1 MRYVVILESP
11 FLAHYLQELTKG
23 AEEVICLLK
32 DSSFLAETSLKHTK
46 ICNEDPLQ
54 IGTYQK
60 LGINSDDRVILH
72 TETTNMTDK
81 ILNSILKVCDNIPV
95 VVVSGYG
102 KALPQIQ
109 GSNISYLLTNELL
122 RRNIE
127 REWLYIHNRKRTQK
141 IIDLTKDVENILI
154 LTQHDPDPDALA
166 SGLALRTLLGRN
178 RASAPIGSFG
188 KVTRSENLSMMRV
201 LDIRYTVVDPQSL
214 NNYSMIAM
222 VDVQP
227 PYFGDKVPKVD
238 IVFDHHPQS
247 ASYECPFKDIRVEYG
262 ATSTILGEYLIA
274 NGIKLNQR
282 LATALLYGIKADTL
296 MLGREANPA
305 DIEAFT
311 HLYPLANHNL
321 IRRMEYPSLNPEE
334 INSFIKALKKQNLID
349 KVLFAHLGRVKK
361 EDIIPRLADFCLQMA
376 GAEWSVVSGLFQRNL
391 VISVRNVGYVKSAG
405 EMVKKIFDDSSVAGG
420 HRTMAKAVLPIKD
433 FKQSFSVNNNKEIGD
448 RIVDIFLKVLKDDVW
463 ILSSRNS

>member
-1 MRYVVILESP
+1 MRYVIILESP
-11 FLAHYLQELTKG
+11 LLAHHLQELTKG

-60 LGINSDDRVILH
+60 LGINPDDRVILH
-72 TETTNMTDK
+72 TETTKMTDK

-95 VVVSGYG
+95 VVISGDG

-109 GSNISYLLTNELL
+109 RTNISYLLTKELL

-127 REWLYIHNRKRTQK
+127 REWLYIRNRKWTKK
-141 IIDLTKDVENILI
+141 IRELTKGAENILI

-166 SGLALRTLLGRN
+166 SGIALRALLGRN
-178 RASAPIGSFG
+178 RATTPIGSFG
-188 KVTRSENLSMMRV
+188 KVTRSENLNMMQL
-201 LDIRYTVVDPQSL
+201 LDIRYNVISTQSL

-227 PYFGDKVPKVD
+227 PYFGDRVPRAD

-247 ASYECPFKDIRVEYG
+247 VDYECSFKDIRVKYG
-262 ATSTILGEYLIA
+262 ATSTILSEYLVA

-282 LATALLYGIKADTL
+282 LATALLNGIKTDTL
-296 MLGREANPA
+296 MLGRDVNPA
-305 DIEAFT
+305 DIAAFT

-321 IRRMEYPSLNPEE
+321 IRRMEHPSLNPDEV
-334 INSFIKALKKQNLID
+334 SYFTKALKKQKLID
-349 KVLFAHLGRVKK
+349 KVLFVHLGRVKK
-361 EDIIPRLADFCLQMA
+361 EDIIPRLADFCLQIA

-391 VISVRNVGYVKSAG
+391 VISMRNVGYVKSAA
-405 EMVKKIFDDSSVAGG
+405 EIMKKIFTDNSVAGG

-433 FKQSFSVNNNKEIGD
+433 FKQSFNINNNKEIGD
-448 RIVDIFLKVLKDDVW
+448 RIVDIFLKVLKED
-463 ILSSRNS
+463 I